1 MKKRLREVS
10 CYLEIGG
17 LKYTGRYRLGGF
29 IVIHVLQIFILEEF
43 SDGWSAKRF
52 FRLGDLVF
60 LFENTSWCFC
70 VVCFIFCI
78 FILLFT
84 CFRLFLMLLAI

>member
-10 CYLEIGG
+10 CYLELGG

-29 IVIHVLQIFILEEF
+29 VVNHVLQLFILVEF
-43 SDGWSAKRF
+43 SKRWLAKRF
-52 FRLGDLVF
+52 FRSGDQVF
-60 LFENTSWCFC
+60 LFGNMSWCFR

-84 CFRLFLMLLAI
+84 CFRLFLILPAI